1 MTLGI
6 VNVLPALTAQSPW
19 LVKDLLPGTISLI
32 VLNALVNF
40 FPNGALPVPN
50 PSLALEARGSY
61 PLKAVTGTTTA
72 LLAHLAKALW
82 LAKASLQTLTTS
94 FVLNVPRKNLWP
106 IQLSHKIWQK
116 NSYIPT

>member
-6 VNVLPALTAQSPW
+6 VNVSPALTAQSPW
-19 LVKDLLPGTISLI
+19 LVKDSLPGTISLI

-61 PLKAVTGTTTA
+61 PLKAVTGTMIV
-72 LLAHLAKALW
+72 LFAHLAEALW
-82 LAKASLQTLTTS
+82 LAKASLQTPTKS
-94 FVLNVPRKNLWP
+94 FVLNAPRKKLMADTVEP
-106 IQLSHKIWQK
+106 
-116 NSYIPT
+116 